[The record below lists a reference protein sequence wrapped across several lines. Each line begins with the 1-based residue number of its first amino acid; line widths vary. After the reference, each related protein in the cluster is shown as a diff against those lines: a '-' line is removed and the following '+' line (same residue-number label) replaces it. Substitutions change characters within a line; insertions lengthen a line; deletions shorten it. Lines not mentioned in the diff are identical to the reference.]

1 MKQHVSSFRNC
12 EKQTLYA
19 RNIMKVEKEH
29 IEEEA
34 EAFNKRILERTKA
47 GFIPDLRRAVKC
59 DYFYK
64 SFWRDPQFIDLYLG
78 LINEGYLDLLSKY
91 CPKNATILD
100 VGCGAGYMSLE
111 LARNGYNV
119 TAFDISAA
127 CIAEAKQVLASNPYK
142 EGFGSLDYKVLA
154 LHEASGEF
162 DVVLFSVSLHHMPDL
177 EGAINKAKELLKPEG
192 HLLCYEPCHDR
203 WEDKDAAQVALIR
216 GLLSLTGHWHDP
228 EDIQNQLQDE
238 DGLDSLIKDVY
249 DEYYFERDKNESGQ
263 SPHDNEATG
272 EEMLT
277 ALQKNFKELEF
288 RPGHSFI
295 YRVLGGI
302 RGNDVDIQKLAQFI
316 GAYDRLSIKKGFMN
330 PNGFYFIG
338 RKV

>member
-1 MKQHVSSFRNC
+1 MKIEQN
-12 EKQTLYA
+12 
-19 RNIMKVEKEH
+19 H

-34 EAFNKRILERTKA
+34 DAFDKRISERTKV
-47 GFIPDLRRAVKC
+47 GFVPDLRRAVKC

-64 SFWRDPQFIDLYLG
+64 SFWRDPQFISLYLG
-78 LINEGYLDLLSKY
+78 LINEGYLGLLGSY

-119 TAFDISAA
+119 SAFDISSE
-127 CIAEAKQVLASNPYK
+127 CIKTAKQVLASNPYK
-142 EGFGSLDYKVLA
+142 DNFGSLDYKVMA
-154 LHEASGEF
+154 LHEAEGQY

-177 EGAINKAKELLKPEG
+177 EGAVNKAKALLKPGG

-203 WEDKDAAQVALIR
+203 WRQKDAAQVALIR
-216 GLLSLTGHWHDP
+216 GLLSLTGHWHNP
-228 EDIQNQLQDE
+228 EDIQDQLHDE
-238 DGLDSLIKDVY
+238 VGFDGLIKDVY
-249 DEYYFERDKNESGQ
+249 DEYYFEQDKQESAQ

-277 ALQKNFKELEF
+277 ALKTSFHELEV

-295 YRVLGGI
+295 YRLLGGI
-302 RGNDVDIQKLAQFI
+302 RGSDVEIQKIANFV
-316 GAYDRLSIKKGFMN
+316 AVYDRYSVEKGFMN

-338 RKV
+338 YK

>member
-1 MKQHVSSFRNC
+1 
-12 EKQTLYA
+12 
-19 RNIMKVEKEH
+19 MKVEQEH
-29 IEEEA
+29 LDEEA
-34 EAFNKRILERTKA
+34 EAFDKRISERTQA

-78 LINEGYLDLLSKY
+78 LIMDGYLNLLQRY

-100 VGCGAGYMSLE
+100 VGCGAGYMSIE

-119 TAFDISAA
+119 FAFDISSS
-127 CIAEAKQVLASNPYK
+127 CIEEAKKVLASNPYQ
-142 EGFGSLDYKVLA
+142 ENFGSLDYRVMA
-154 LHEASGEF
+154 LHEATGQY

-177 EGAINKAKELLKPEG
+177 DGAVNKAKTLLKPGG

-203 WEDKDAAQVALIR
+203 WRKSDAAQVALIR
-216 GLLSLTGHWHDP
+216 GLLSLSGHWHDP
-228 EDIQNQLQDE
+228 EDIRAQLQDE
-238 DGLDSLIKDVY
+238 VGLNKLVQDVY
-249 DEYYFERDKNESGQ
+249 DEYYYERDKQEAGQ

-272 EEMLT
+272 EEMLYV
-277 ALQKNFKELEF
+277 LRREFHELEV
-288 RPGHSFI
+288 RSGHSFI

-302 RGNDVDIQKLAQFI
+302 RGGDEEIKNIANFI
-316 GAYDRLSIKKGFMN
+316 AVYDRLSVKKEFMN

-338 RKV
+338 RND